1 MKVVIA
7 AAGTGGHINPGIAI
21 ANKIKQ
27 EEPNSEI
34 IFIGTGKKL
43 EIDLVSRA
51 GYELKA
57 IEAYGFSKKI
67 NAENIKKTIKTIKG
81 FGAAKKILKEFKP
94 DIVIGMGGYICGA
107 VISAAHSLKIPTM
120 LHESNAYP
128 GLAVRML
135 VKKTNT
141 ILVGLEEA
149 KKYLPRAKNVVYTG
163 TPTKVKPLNITQNQR
178 LEIMYKAGFIHN
190 MPLVLVFGGS
200 QGAKAIN
207 DAMVKLISSKLNK
220 DYQIIWGA
228 GQDQYEE
235 VKEALKLNGL
245 DINRINNVKVLPY
258 IYNMDEIMGI
268 ADLVV
273 ARSGAMTLTELA
285 LMGKPA
291 VFIPLPSSRANRQ
304 EENSRVFEKN
314 GAARVILNN
323 NLNET
328 NLNETINDILEDS
341 AKLKNMGE
349 AAKKMA
355 VYDVEERIWSEI
367 KKLVKLNK

>member
-21 ANKIKQ
+21 ANKIKE

-34 IFIGTGKKL
+34 IFIGTGKQL
-43 EIDLVSRA
+43 EKDLVSRA
-51 GYELKA
+51 GYKLET
-57 IEAYGFSKKI
+57 IDAYGFSKKI
-67 NAENIKKTIKTIKG
+67 NIENIKKTIKTIKG
-81 FGAAKKILKEFKP
+81 FGTAKKILKAFKP

-107 VISAAHSLKIPTM
+107 VISAAHSLNIPTM

-128 GLAVRML
+128 GLAVRLL
-135 VKKTNT
+135 VKKTDT

-149 KKYLPRAKNVVYTG
+149 KKYLPKAKNVVYTG
-163 TPTKVKPLNITQNQR
+163 TPTKVKPLNITESQR
-178 LEIMYKAGFIHN
+178 LEIMYKTGFIHN

-207 DAMVKLISSKLNK
+207 DAMVKLIVNKLNK
-220 DYQIIWGA
+220 NYQIIWAA
-228 GQDQYEE
+228 GQGQYEN
-235 VKEALKLNGL
+235 VKEELKKNGM
-245 DINRINNVKVLPY
+245 DIDRLNNVKVLPY

-268 ADLVV
+268 SDLVV

-285 LMGKPA
+285 LLGKPA
-291 VFIPLPSSRANRQ
+291 VFIPLPSSSANRQ

-323 NLNET
+323 ELNENNLNE
-328 NLNETINDILEDS
+328 NINNIIENSET
-341 AKLKNMGE
+341 LKSMGE
-349 AAKKMA
+349 AARKMA
-355 VYDVEERIWSEI
+355 VYDVEDRIWKEI
-367 KKLVKLNK
+367 TKLTKNK